1 MTPQAAPIGD
11 FSSLVH
17 ALQSDGAELQVD
29 TAAGTIRFPLAE
41 DWLTSV
47 LWLRWDLE
55 HTLLHVMLPLPE
67 AIPAERLTDVE
78 SLIVRLNHKLVLPG
92 FGLDHEHATA
102 YFRLSVP
109 RGLGGSLAYLE
120 LRKLL
125 RTTIETVRDFAPLF
139 RAVSQEGKSAGEAL
153 KGARGH
159 ASPSICETQ

>member
-1 MTPQAAPIGD
+1 MTAQAASIGD

-29 TAAGTIRFPLAE
+29 TAAGAIRFPLTE

-47 LWLRWDLE
+47 LWLRWDPE

-67 AIPAERLTDVE
+67 AIPAERIADVE
-78 SLIVRLNHKLVLPG
+78 SLIVRLNHTLVLPG
-92 FGLDHEHATA
+92 FGLDHEHATV

-120 LRKLL
+120 IRKLL
-125 RTTIETVRDFAPLF
+125 RTAIETVRDFAPLF
-139 RAVSQEGKSAGEAL
+139 RAVSQDGKSPDEAL
-153 KGARGH
+153 KAARSH
-159 ASPSICETQ
+159 ANPSV